1 MLTLSQFRNSYPLQ
15 LECSLATGSS
25 PKTLLRLSAK
35 FNGRDPFWHFVEQT
49 ASSSRPIHF
58 LGHDRS
64 LDASVRNLSEI
75 SKQIADIEEW
85 LGLSYQDILQKISGS
100 YSTTSVSKI
109 FDLQAPGQWEGVT
122 RGELQALLKELHY
135 WVVYI
140 NDLDIMRKDADS
152 ARSLHFFL
160 RRHPVAGCQTLA
172 DVVLLNNDSWDL
184 DESVYQTIL
193 QDMVTRDDDCIL
205 RWIEQP
211 EPVAHFN
218 VRSKVPYN
226 SMLTWVMLSLMS
238 RTYGY
243 TSNLWATKIQW
254 KKQGFK
260 LRKDAR
266 PAPVFHYFSMPSA
279 ELSLGEGDEGAP
291 QKGRRIS
298 LVYNASELLD
308 YNGMPY
314 EEGFVEPLS
323 TLKTRLDQLNVD
335 VREGNEPKWHPKED
349 YIEMPPETGLYAKHV
364 TAAYYQAILPL
375 FIRWAGHRK
384 RLNVG
389 AHLRDP
395 VQFDAYTTLVTEV
408 AASSLSVRFGLD
420 RKPCQTSVQRIG
432 NWIDEL
438 SPQARFEVLASASE
452 CANRLCLF
460 LFPEDREVL

>member
-35 FNGRDPFWHFVEQT
+35 YNGRDPFRRFVEQT
-49 ASSSRPIHF
+49 ATSNRPIHF
-58 LGHDRS
+58 LGNDRS
-64 LDASVRNLSEI
+64 LDASVANLSEI

-85 LGLSYQDILQKISGS
+85 LGLSYQDILKKISGA
-100 YSTTSVSKI
+100 YSDTPVSKI
-109 FDLQAPGQWEGVT
+109 FDLQAPGKWEGVT
-122 RGELQALLKELHY
+122 RSEMQTLLKELHF

-140 NDLDIMRKDADS
+140 NDLDIVRKDVSS
-152 ARSLHFFL
+152 AKSLHYFL
-160 RRHPVAGCQTLA
+160 RRHPVGSCQTLA

-184 DESVYQTIL
+184 DETRYQDIL
-193 QDMVTRDDDCIL
+193 AELIVRDDDCIL

-218 VRSKVPYN
+218 IRSKVPYN
-226 SMLTWVMLSLMS
+226 SMLTWVMLSLTS

-243 TSNLWATKIQW
+243 TSNLWGTKIQW

-266 PAPVFHYFSMPSA
+266 PSPVFHYYSMPSA
-279 ELSLGEGDEGAP
+279 ELSWGEGDEGAA

-298 LVYNASELLD
+298 LVYNASELVD
-308 YNGMPY
+308 YKGMPY

-323 TLKTRLDQLNVD
+323 TLKNRIDRLNVD
-335 VREGNEPKWHPKED
+335 VREGDEPRFHPQED

-364 TAAYYQAILPL
+364 TEAWYQAILPL
-375 FIRWAGHRK
+375 LIRWAGHQK
-384 RLNVG
+384 RLDVG
-389 AHLRDP
+389 RHLLNP
-395 VQFDAYTTLVTEV
+395 VQYDAYSTLVTEV
-408 AASSLSVRFGLD
+408 ATSNLSARFGLD

-432 NWIDEL
+432 NWLDEL
-438 SPQARFEVLASASE
+438 PSKERFAVVASASE
-452 CANRLCLF
+452 CANRLCHY
-460 LFPEDREVL
+460 LFPDNRQED